1 MTQTK
6 EITLTKEETQ
16 AIQLA
21 EKLAITTSDQMVDAT
36 RNLSVLNQTLDRLT
50 EDKELLTKP
59 INLLLKEIR
68 GRYKPFEDKLE
79 YAISAIRKSMITY
92 QTEQKRLAKIEEDKI
107 ISRIGDGKGKLKV
120 ETAIKK
126 MESIDKPD
134 QKVSTDEGSIK
145 FRSILCFEIV
155 DVSKIPKEFILANEV
170 AIRKEMLAG
179 REVSG
184 VRYFTEE
191 VPFNSR

>member
-1 MTQTK
+1 MTTTK
-6 EITLTKEETQ
+6 EITLTKEETV

-21 EKLAITTSDQMVDAT
+21 EKLAINTPDQMVAAT

-79 YAISAIRKSMITY
+79 EAIAAVRKSMITY

-107 ISRIGDGKGKLKV
+107 IARIGEGKGKLKV

-126 MESIDKPD
+126 MEAVDKPD
-134 QKVSTDEGSIK
+134 QKVSTDEGLVK
-145 FRSILCFEIV
+145 FKTVKKFEV
-155 DVSKIPKEFILANEV
+155 TDVSKLPVEFLLANEV
-170 AIRKEMLAG
+170 AIRKAMTEG
-179 REVSG
+179 KEISG

-191 VPFNSR
+191 VPFNTR

>member
-1 MTQTK
+1 MTTTK
-6 EITLTKEETQ
+6 EITLTKEETV

-21 EKLAITTSDQMVDAT
+21 EKLAINTPDQMVSAT

-79 YAISAIRKSMITY
+79 EAIAAVRKSMITY

-107 ISRIGDGKGKLKV
+107 INRIGEGKGKLKV

-126 MESIDKPD
+126 MEAVDKPD
-134 QKVSTDEGSIK
+134 QKVSTDEGLVK
-145 FRSILCFEIV
+145 FKTVKKFEV
-155 DVSKIPKEFILANEV
+155 TDVSKLPVEFLLANEV
-170 AIRKEMLAG
+170 AIRKAMTEGKEIA
-179 REVSG
+179 G

-191 VPFNSR
+191 VPFNTR

>member
-1 MTQTK
+1 MTTTK
-6 EITLTKEETQ
+6 EITLTKEETS

-21 EKLAITTSDQMVDAT
+21 EKLAISTPEQMIDAT
-36 RNLSVLNQTLDRLT
+36 RNLSILNQTLDRLT

-79 YAISAIRKSMITY
+79 EAIAAVRKSMITY

-107 ISRIGDGKGKLKV
+107 INRIGEGKGKLKV

-126 MESIDKPD
+126 MEAVEKPD
-134 QKVSTDEGSIK
+134 QKVSTDEGLVK
-145 FRSILCFEIV
+145 FKTVKKFEV
-155 DVSKIPKEFILANEV
+155 TYVSKLPVEFLLPNEV
-170 AIRKEMLAG
+170 AIRKAMTEG
-179 REVSG
+179 KEITG

-191 VPFNSR
+191 VPFNTR